1 MSLGGD
7 GPYMVAVLWSLTGLI
22 LFFLFLRFYTRI
34 VCVAAYGIDDH
45 FYVFTCVLIV
55 AYSSL
60 ETVAAYHGYGQYDL
74 DGDGVARSTYFRMI
88 GQTFSLIAT
97 GTSKFTVGLFLLRL
111 VVVRWMIIAI
121 WVVMAIMGI
130 LSTLAT
136 IFTWAACT
144 PVAFTWDERIAGGE
158 CIDTIPLAMGLALF
172 TIVADLFFA
181 ILPWIFIWKL
191 NIPKREK
198 IILAF
203 SLSLG
208 ILYVFHSTFL
218 LSYLVALSDRLLD
231 SAAAAGAKRIMEVKG
246 VRDVPVGVIVWS
258 QVETAATLVCVGIP
272 VCRPLWTRHLSKY
285 FKSRNNTYERQDG
298 PSDNKNNGPAPI
310 GMNTFG
316 GGTMPGAKNSSDGSS
331 KRKKSSSKVSSKI
344 SSLWSITTTSQAP
357 RAGTEHRRED
367 EDDTKSDEIN
377 LTNSEDQ
384 KGPDIV
390 ETTQEE
396 CRGVAMGFPGDVE
409 TGNATKVGA
418 ELKRSWI
425 LGEGINQA
433 YIQGDQSKE
442 EDNKEGIM
450 ASRTYEIKRS

>member
-1 MSLGGD
+1 MALGGD

-22 LFFLFLRFYTRI
+22 LFFLFLRLYTRI

-74 DGDGVARSTYFRMI
+74 DGDAVARSTYFRMI

-97 GTSKFTVGLFLLRL
+97 GASKFTVGLFLLRL

-130 LSTLAT
+130 LSTCSSTPPSYSSLGNVGVGLTCYVVAT

-144 PVAFTWDERIAGGE
+144 PVVFTWDERIAGGK

-198 IILAF
+198 IILAV

-208 ILYVFHSTFL
+208 IF
-218 LSYLVALSDRLLD
+218 
-231 SAAAAGAKRIMEVKG
+231 AAAAGAKRIMEVKG

-285 FKSRNNTYERQDG
+285 FKSKSSAYERQDG

-316 GGTMPGAKNSSDGSS
+316 GGTMPGAKSSGDGSGNS
-331 KRKKSSSKVSSKI
+331 KRKKKSSSKVSSKI

-357 RAGTEHRRED
+357 RAGTENRREE

-377 LTNSEDQ
+377 LTISEEHNGSDV
-384 KGPDIV
+384 V
-390 ETTQEE
+390 ETT
-396 CRGVAMGFPGDVE
+396 GVAKGFPGDVE

-425 LGEGINQA
+425 LGEGVNQA

-442 EDNKEGIM
+442 EEENKEGIM

>member
-1 MSLGGD
+1 MALGGD
-7 GPYMVAVLWSLTGLI
+7 GPYLVAVLWALTGLI
-22 LFFLFLRFYTRI
+22 LFFLFLRLYTRI

-74 DGDGVARSTYFRMI
+74 DGDTIARSTYFRML

-97 GTSKFTVGLFLLRL
+97 GASKATVGLFLLRL

-144 PVAFTWDERIAGGE
+144 PVVFTWDERIPGGT
-158 CIDTIPLAMGLALF
+158 CINTVPLAMGLALF

-198 IILAF
+198 IILAV

-208 ILYVFHSTFL
+208 IF
-218 LSYLVALSDRLLD
+218 
-231 SAAAAGAKRIMEVKG
+231 AAAAGAKRIMEVKG

-272 VCRPLWTRHLSKY
+272 VCRPLWTRHLSKF
-285 FKSRNNTYERQDG
+285 FKSRSSNSYERQDG
-298 PSDNKNNGPAPI
+298 PSDNNAPVPI

-316 GGTMPGAKNSSDGSS
+316 GGTMPGAKKSGSAGRGS
-331 KRKKSSSKVSSKI
+331 PKKSMSKVSSRI
-344 SSLWSITTTSQAP
+344 SSLWSMTTTSQAP
-357 RAGTEHRRED
+357 RMGTEHRR
-367 EDDTKSDEIN
+367 DDNESDEIN
-377 LTNSEDQ
+377 LTEEQ
-384 KGPDIV
+384 HKGPV
-390 ETTQEE
+390 MSEGHGQ
-396 CRGVAMGFPGDVE
+396 GVPMGFPDGADGN
-409 TGNATKVGA
+409 TGAVGA

-425 LGEGINQA
+425 LGEGVNQA
-433 YIQGDQSKE
+433 YIQGDESKDGE
-442 EDNKEGIM
+442 MKEGIM
-450 ASRTYEIKRS
+450 ASKTYEIKRS

>member
-1 MSLGGD
+1 MALGGD
-7 GPYMVAVLWSLTGLI
+7 GPYLVAVLWSLTALI
-22 LFFLFLRFYTRI
+22 LFFLFLRLYTRI

-45 FYVFTCVLIV
+45 FYVFTCVLII

-74 DGDGVARSTYFRMI
+74 DGDAVARSTYFRMI

-97 GTSKFTVGLFLLRL
+97 GASKATVGLFLLRL

-121 WVVMAIMGI
+121 WVVMALMGI
-130 LSTLAT
+130 LSVLAT

-144 PVAFTWDERIAGGE
+144 PVVFTWDERVPNGT
-158 CIDTIPLAMGLALF
+158 CINTIPLAMGLALL

-198 IILAF
+198 IILAA

-208 ILYVFHSTFL
+208 ILCLTV
-218 LSYLVALSDRLLD
+218 R

-285 FKSRNNTYERQDG
+285 FRSRSSPYEQQDG
-298 PSDNKNNGPAPI
+298 PSDKGPAPI

-316 GGTMPGAKNSSDGSS
+316 GGAMPGAKKSDSGSGGP
-331 KRKKSSSKVSSKI
+331 
-344 SSLWSITTTSQAP
+344 P
-357 RAGTEHRRED
+357 RSPKGGTEYRR
-367 EDDTKSDEIN
+367 DDQSDEIK
-377 LTNSEDQ
+377 LTEEQ
-384 KGPDIV
+384 IKEGHAVV
-390 ETTQEE
+390 ETKGIS
-396 CRGVAMGFPGDVE
+396 GVAMGFPGDDDL
-409 TGNATKVGA
+409 GGSLAVGA

-425 LGEGINQA
+425 LGEGVNQA
-433 YIQGDQSKE
+433 YIQGDGSNE
-442 EDNKEGIM
+442 EDMKEGII

>member
-1 MSLGGD
+1 MALGGD
-7 GPYMVAVLWSLTGLI
+7 GPYLVAVLWSLTGLI
-22 LFFLFLRFYTRI
+22 LFFLFLRLYTRI

-74 DGDGVARSTYFRMI
+74 DGDTVARSTYFRMI

-97 GTSKFTVGLFLLRL
+97 GASKATVGLFLLRL

-121 WVVMAIMGI
+121 WVVMAVMGI
-130 LSTLAT
+130 LSVLAT

-144 PVAFTWDERIAGGE
+144 PVVFTWDERIPGGT
-158 CIDTIPLAMGLALF
+158 CINTIPLAMGLALL

-198 IILAF
+198 IILAA

-208 ILYVFHSTFL
+208 VF
-218 LSYLVALSDRLLD
+218 
-231 SAAAAGAKRIMEVKG
+231 AAAAGAKRIMEVKG

-285 FKSRNNTYERQDG
+285 FKSRSSAYERQDG
-298 PSDNKNNGPAPI
+298 PSDNGPAPI

-316 GGTMPGAKNSSDGSS
+316 GGAMPGAKKPNDGSGGSS
-331 KRKKSSSKVSSKI
+331 KKSKVSSRI
-344 SSLWSITTTSQAP
+344 SSLWSSTTSQAP
-357 RAGTEHRRED
+357 RAGTEHRR
-367 EDDTKSDEIN
+367 DDASDEVN
-377 LTNSEDQ
+377 LTEEQ
-384 KGPDIV
+384 HKGPVVV
-390 ETTQEE
+390 ETKGTP
-396 CRGVAMGFPGDVE
+396 GVAMGYPGDDLN
-409 TGNATKVGA
+409 GNAAVGA

-425 LGEGINQA
+425 LGEGVNQA
-433 YIQGDQSKE
+433 YVQGDGSNE
-442 EDNKEGIM
+442 EETKEGIM